1 MKHSLF
7 KRVFLFSLFSLFVCL
22 SQIGCVSSSNFN
34 NDYIEGTSI
43 TIGLWVP
50 ISGQLYGVQAFN
62 YLAGKRYKTN
72 NTNIVI
78 ETQHTISNQV
88 FGTKMYNLQETKIK

>member
-1 MKHSLF
+1 MKHSVF
-7 KRVFLFSLFSLFVCL
+7 KRVFYFSLIFLFVSL

-43 TIGLWVP
+43 TIGLWLP

-78 ETQHTISNQV
+78 ETHHTISNQI
-88 FGTKMYNLQETKIK
+88 FGTKTYNLQETNIR